1 MKIKYFLNNKS
12 IVLRFLLSA
21 SMVWIFIILVAPIM
35 RSSQITFLNN
45 ISEYIYFIFEPVCHQ
60 IPERSISINSEPLA
74 VCSRC
79 FAAYVGGFLLIL
91 LVTLKK
97 KPIYFNLNMVFFL
110 FTPAVID
117 FLFEQFGL
125 YSDIQVIRMITGF
138 LLGVS
143 ISYLIVFSI
152 TDSQNIYLI
161 KWKLNNGKPEI
172 N

>member
-1 MKIKYFLNNKS
+1 MNIKYFLNNKS
-12 IVLRFLLSA
+12 MILRFLLSA
-21 SMVWIFIILVAPIM
+21 SMMWIFIILVAPIM
-35 RSSQITFLNN
+35 RSSEITFLNS

-79 FAAYVGGFLLIL
+79 FAAYVGGFLIIL
-91 LVTLKK
+91 LVVLKK
-97 KPIYFNLNMVFFL
+97 KPIHFNLNWVLFL
-110 FTPAVID
+110 CAPAVID
-117 FLFEQFGL
+117 FVLEKFGI
-125 YSDIQVIRMITGF
+125 YSDIRVIRMITGF

-161 KWKLNNGKPEI
+161 KWKLENGKPEI